1 MWIFRLWQYLIY
13 ESIKSIY
20 LLFSYLF
27 ALKKSIKLN
36 GTFIFLKPT
45 LSLSSYF
52 ILFSLEKQ
60 AESRWSLMT
69 CLTVGCVH
77 CIWPCACVRVRV
89 SVCMC
94 VHVCMCVSVC
104 VYGAFQWVTLNTHWL
119 KSAWSCSSP
128 LPLSSFLSPLVLH
141 SHSSFSIYCFF
152 MLIHSLSPHSVSL
165 SLPTLLIFKVLWF
178 VSLQTLMSSR
188 GKISAGITSKHQH
201 HLPSSSRSL
210 LPPVLP
216 AFTVLLHLK
225 SCPLF
230 IVCFSNTWFSL
241 YSRFSHLFFN
251 FLLFCASLSRL
262 CLLLFKPFLFFY
274 IFFPNSTW
282 QMLWNI
288 KHEAVFCFWT
298 HLLRSSFSLFL
309 IHSPHLIKR
318 QWVLAGWHVQLLSLG
333 LSHTGLWTGQWTS
346 GNHSMHI

>member
-1 MWIFRLWQYLIY
+1 
-13 ESIKSIY
+13 
-20 LLFSYLF
+20 
-27 ALKKSIKLN
+27 
-36 GTFIFLKPT
+36 
-45 LSLSSYF
+45 
-52 ILFSLEKQ
+52 
-60 AESRWSLMT
+60 
-69 CLTVGCVH
+69 
-77 CIWPCACVRVRV
+77 
-89 SVCMC
+89 
-94 VHVCMCVSVC
+94 
-104 VYGAFQWVTLNTHWL
+104 
-119 KSAWSCSSP
+119 
-128 LPLSSFLSPLVLH
+128 
-141 SHSSFSIYCFF
+141 

-178 VSLQTLMSSR
+178 VPLQTLMSSR

-230 IVCFSNTWFSL
+230 IVPTLDSPCIPAFHIFSL
-241 YSRFSHLFFN
+241 TFFCSVHLSH
-251 FLLFCASLSRL
+251 CL

-298 HLLRSSFSLFL
+298 HLLCSSFSLFL

-318 QWVLAGWHVQLLSLG
+318 Q
-333 LSHTGLWTGQWTS
+333 
-346 GNHSMHI
+346 

>member
-1 MWIFRLWQYLIY
+1 M
-13 ESIKSIY
+13 S
-20 LLFSYLF
+20 
-27 ALKKSIKLN
+27 N
-36 GTFIFLKPT
+36 GGLC
-45 LSLSSYF
+45 SLY
-52 ILFSLEKQ
+52 
-60 AESRWSLMT
+60 MT
-69 CLTVGCVH
+69 VCV
-77 CIWPCACVRVRV
+77 CPCACV
-89 SVCMC
+89 CLCAC

-188 GKISAGITSKHQH
+188 GKISARITSKHQH

-251 FLLFCASLSRL
+251 FLLFCASISLSL
-262 CLLLFKPFLFFY
+262 SPSFQTFSFLLHLLSKFYLANVVEYKTWSSLLFLDTPPSFFFL
-274 IFFPNSTW
+274 SVS
-282 QMLWNI
+282 
-288 KHEAVFCFWT
+288 H
-298 HLLRSSFSLFL
+298 SLPTFNKKAM
-309 IHSPHLIKR
+309 SAR
-318 QWVLAGWHVQLLSLG
+318 RLACA
-333 LSHTGLWTGQWTS
+333 TA
-346 GNHSMHI
+346 

>member
-1 MWIFRLWQYLIY
+1 
-13 ESIKSIY
+13 
-20 LLFSYLF
+20 
-27 ALKKSIKLN
+27 
-36 GTFIFLKPT
+36 
-45 LSLSSYF
+45 
-52 ILFSLEKQ
+52 
-60 AESRWSLMT
+60 
-69 CLTVGCVH
+69 
-77 CIWPCACVRVRV
+77 
-89 SVCMC
+89 MC
-94 VHVCMCVSVC
+94 VFWI
-104 VYGAFQWVTLNTHWL
+104 YGAFQWVTLNTHWL

-178 VSLQTLMSSR
+178 VPLQTLMSSR

-251 FLLFCASLSRL
+251 FLLFCASVSLSL
-262 CLLLFKPFLFFY
+262 SPSFQTFSFLLHLLSKFYLANVVEYKTWSSLLFLDTPPSFFFL
-274 IFFPNSTW
+274 SVS
-282 QMLWNI
+282 
-288 KHEAVFCFWT
+288 H
-298 HLLRSSFSLFL
+298 SLPTFNKKAM
-309 IHSPHLIKR
+309 SAR
-318 QWVLAGWHVQLLSLG
+318 RLACA
-333 LSHTGLWTGQWTS
+333 TA
-346 GNHSMHI
+346 